1 MLDLK
6 KKDLQTI
13 CTLKKNLK
21 LTEIKEK
28 LLHFCEIELN
38 NYQKMQIV
46 QF

>member
-6 KKDLQTI
+6 KKGLQI
-13 CTLKKNLK
+13 LCTLKENLK
-21 LTEIKEK
+21 LTEIKPK